1 MSIKKKLKKMLQAQ
15 KQVEAESAPLPSQP
29 EAVVP
34 EVLEPVSA
42 NDPGQAMLEL
52 PPEHPLYRLY
62 NQRRQEAGYL
72 PAPRLCLDEEGVLPP
87 ETMRTELARLRA
99 VITGACNAR
108 LKDSR
113 NQPKPS
119 KKKRKNSNYR
129 SRCWSKAF
137 ETII

>member
-52 PPEHPLYRLY
+52 PPEHPLYRVGRSPGICPRPGSAWT
-62 NQRRQEAGYL
+62 RRASCRRRPCAQSL
-72 PAPRLCLDEEGVLPP
+72 PGCGR
-87 ETMRTELARLRA
+87 
-99 VITGACNAR
+99 
-108 LKDSR
+108 
-113 NQPKPS
+113 
-119 KKKRKNSNYR
+119 
-129 SRCWSKAF
+129 
-137 ETII
+137 